1 MKQFK
6 TGQRIT
12 FKSPTRHGNF
22 KATRII
28 NGTFNGLPTV
38 KFNGWPAFVIKENE
52 IININL

>member
-6 TGQRIT
+6 IGQRIT
-12 FKSPTRHGNF
+12 FKSPTMFGNF

-28 NGTFNGLPTV
+28 NGTINGLPTV
-38 KFNGWPAFVIKENE
+38 KFNGWSVVIKENE

>member
-12 FKSPTRHGNF
+12 FKSPIRFGNF